1 MAAIKDYYGLITII
15 DYYFDK
21 FYNTGENPIT
31 PYNIERYSTIQSFI
45 FDAYK
50 LIKSGRE
57 ISSELAELYI
67 ECLVELEKKI
77 LRIENTRLNK
87 FEVLEANS
95 SSIIS
100 LVIQLYN
107 KYINRK
113 FDSELPETEQKSGYN
128 DNYRQKIY
136 IGAKLSEKN
145 AVGFDDTNGT
155 ALIDGS
161 IVSDYIVIDGTD
173 NSTESGVSF
182 NFYFNNSNN
191 NRYTCNTL
199 EKLKEVNIPTTNN
212 NGTATGGT
220 VGDLIFEQSFKDLEN
235 KKYFTYVVFQN
246 GLVVDTYNE
255 YENPIGTCYDALFAL
270 EKDFRAIKRRITS
283 EKIPTLSVQGEK
295 DNFLFLGNT
304 EEFLKNYFY
313 KTLVEKYRTNLIND
327 ETTKIKTYDLNPQ
340 NKFRAIPYIYE
351 RLNGRGGL
359 INTAITNG
367 YGTVFTENGQ
377 GYIGYNFIS
386 SYYDHDTKTLVLNI
400 PASKVGGNLKQ
411 ISRYKTY
418 DNFISRLSNRYY
430 NAKTKLPFGYINNNE
445 ERNDTDYLKN
455 SSVFINDNINDLKS
469 DFLVENFFAIRP
481 YFQPVQK
488 NSIDSKFVN
497 FYRKNRNE
505 FQKDYF
511 YDKDYNTKIDF
522 KFGIVRFIDKELTTV
537 DFNDNSNSYSMEC
550 LSIYIPISVE
560 STENINL
567 YGGILYIKRLTQT
580 LADNDITKPVINNTV
595 SRNHELDPNEFITA
609 LDDRDFEV
617 VHQNSAEFGNYNGAI
632 TNTQLKEGNITKVNF
647 PLYKKTILK
656 KQNGELLLDCTDFS
670 KYNDINTIE
679 QVRLINLS
687 DLLNYNSGR
696 YLFNVKN
703 KKTTYISVNNSTISL
718 ETEELAKYNISYFAD
733 RTIYLNTESISGK
746 NNSINI
752 KDSEFENFSITGNRI
767 KSTYNSEKFG
777 GITNIVI
784 NDELYTNNAEIKPAY
799 RDKITDEYSI
809 KFGNVNN
816 ALEETSF
823 YTTDYLVLEENI
835 ITKNVLLEG
844 QEIIVEILDFV
855 QSNSVNKKQL
865 EQCIYDNNADKRK
878 YEYLKQQKLYIN
890 FDSYDTKEI
899 SITKNVKLDPQMI
912 NRASF
917 YFKDEITKLLSFD
930 KDEFLKSII
939 LKSIPKFNIGNFDFY
954 YFVPSF
960 NNKRFVEFNEN
971 KIFKVYMMDEE
982 NLSLDFIIK
991 YIDKD
996 FDRKAVLTI
1005 KGGKNGVEEITG
1017 LKFDQ
1022 IIKYN
1027 NPTFT
1032 SNTFIREKIE
1042 KYKDGILEQA
1052 GKITVS
1058 EIERGKVTLNKF
1070 KDRIA
1075 EYSVIDNTGIVY
1087 TIDRITKEIDELKLS
1102 KKIKKEGEPVKEET
1116 INVSESFGGLT
1127 LVPKQS

>member
-87 FEVLEANS
+87 FEILEANS
-95 SSIIS
+95 SSIID

-145 AVGFDDTNGT
+145 AIGFDDVNKT

-199 EKLKEVNIPTTNN
+199 EKLKEVNIPTTNS

-270 EKDFRAIKRRITS
+270 EKDFRAIYDGI
-283 EKIPTLSVQGEK
+283 
-295 DNFLFLGNT
+295 NFPKSPLRLGNT

-351 RLNGRGGL
+351 KLNGRGGL
-359 INTAITNG
+359 INTATTNG
-367 YGTVFTENGQ
+367 YGTVFTENSR
-377 GYIGYNFIS
+377 GYTGYSFTS
-386 SYYDHDTKTLVLNI
+386 SYYDHNTKTLVLNI
-400 PASKVGGNLKQ
+400 PASKVDNNLKQ

-418 DNFISRLSNRYY
+418 DNFISRLSSRYY
-430 NAKTKLPFGYINNNE
+430 NARTKLPFGYINNNE

-481 YFQPVQK
+481 YFQPTQK
-488 NSIDSKFVN
+488 NNTDSKFIN

-522 KFGIVRFIDKELTTV
+522 NFGIVKFTDKELTTI
-537 DFNDNSNSYSMEC
+537 DFNDSSNSYSMEC

-560 STENINL
+560 STENVNL
-567 YGGILYIKRLTQT
+567 YNGILYIKRLTQT
-580 LADNDITKPVINNTV
+580 LADNDITRPVISNVV

-617 VHQNSAEFGNYNGAI
+617 VHQNSAEFGNYNGVV

-703 KKTTYISVNNSTISL
+703 KKTTYISVSNSTINL

-733 RTIYLNTESISGK
+733 RIIYLNTETISGK
-746 NNSINI
+746 SNSINI
-752 KDSEFENFSITGNRI
+752 KDSEFENFSITGSRI
-767 KSTYNSEKFG
+767 KSTYNSEKIG

-823 YTTDYLVLEENI
+823 YTTDHLVLEENI

-844 QEIIVEILDFV
+844 QEITVEILDFV

-865 EQCIYDNNADKRK
+865 EQCMYDNNADKRK
-878 YEYLKQQKLYIN
+878 YEYFKQQKLYVN
-890 FDSYDTKEI
+890 FDSYDTKEVK
-899 SITKNVKLDPQMI
+899 ITKNAMFEPQEI
-912 NRASF
+912 KRLNF
-917 YFKDEITKLLSFD
+917 YFKDEKTKLLSFNRVD
-930 KDEFLKSII
+930 FLKSII
-939 LKSIPKFNIGNFDFY
+939 LKSIPRFDIGKFNFY
-954 YFVPSF
+954 YFVPSLQGK
-960 NNKRFVEFNEN
+960 NFVELGEN
-971 KIFKVYMMDEE
+971 KIFNVYMMDKE

-991 YIDKD
+991 YIDKEFNRNAILD
-996 FDRKAVLTI
+996 I
-1005 KGGKNGVEEITG
+1005 KSIKEITG
-1017 LKFDQ
+1017 LNFDQ
-1022 IIKYN
+1022 IITSN
-1027 NPTFT
+1027 NPTLT

-1042 KYKDGILEQA
+1042 RYKDGILEQA
-1052 GKITVS
+1052 GKITLS
-1058 EIERGKVTLNKF
+1058 EIERGKTTFNEF
-1070 KDRIA
+1070 KGRIA
-1075 EYSVIDNTGIVY
+1075 EYSVIGNIGEVY
-1087 TIDRITKEIDELKLS
+1087 TIDRIIKERDESKLS
-1102 KKIKKEGEPVKEET
+1102 KKTNKEKILDEEKTIK
-1116 INVSESFGGLT
+1116 VSESFGGLT